1 MSLLYDTLYLISN
14 AFLLPALIGVLA
26 VFAYASL
33 LAGEFWGEWADA
45 RFNRQLLN
53 EFYGGPPTL
62 ERFLQFSWRGWY
74 RRFAQAARKLHSLP
88 ALAEKDVA
96 GIEHDMQSVVDRLG
110 LVARIGP
117 ILGLIGTLIPLQPA
131 LAGLARGDMQ
141 AMGLNLQIG
150 FTTTVLGL
158 IAGGAGF
165 VLAVIHRGMNR
176 RTLDEFHFLLDIWLS
191 GDAYEADF
199 YAAKGGL
206 LEEDQPSD
214 AAPGRQSFGR

>member
-1 MSLLYDTLYLISN
+1 MNLLYDTLYLISN
-14 AFLLPALIGVLA
+14 AFLLPALVGVTA

-33 LAGEFWGEWADA
+33 LAGEFLGEWADL
-45 RFNRQLLN
+45 RFNRRLLK
-53 EFYGGPPTL
+53 EFYAGPPTL
-62 ERFLQFSWRGWY
+62 ERFSRMPWRGWY
-74 RRFAQAARKLHSLP
+74 GRFAQAVQKLESFP

-96 GIEHDMQSVVDRLG
+96 GIEHDMQSVVDRHG

-158 IAGGAGF
+158 ISGGACF
-165 VLAVIHRGMNR
+165 VLAVVHRGWNR
-176 RTLDEFHFLLDIWLS
+176 RASDDFHFLLDIWLS
-191 GDAYEADF
+191 GDAYATELFASQT
-199 YAAKGGL
+199 GSTP
-206 LEEDQPSD
+206 EVEPSD
-214 AAPGRQSFGR
+214 AAPGGRGFRR